1 MTKVR
6 VVHYLNQF
14 FAGIGGEDK
23 AGTPPSARPGPV
35 GPGVALEQAL
45 GGAAEVVGTVVCG
58 DGRFADDMDET
69 AGALLT
75 LIERFAPDVVIAGP
89 AFSSG
94 RYGLACA
101 RVCHDVAT
109 MLGRSAITAMHPENA
124 AVESYRRDVVIVPTA
139 PSALGMN
146 DALRALARLA
156 LKLGRGGALG
166 PAADEGYLPRGR
178 RLNVRA
184 EGSASSRA
192 LDMLLARLRH
202 APFVSEVPLPRY
214 DRVPPPPPIAE
225 AARMRLALV
234 TESGLVPP
242 GNPDRLEWVR
252 ASKWLKY
259 PIGARRHL
267 AVGDYEVAH
276 GGYDAGFA
284 LEDPNRLLPLD
295 AVRELERR
303 GEIGAVLDDYYVT
316 CGNHGILSQ
325 MAMHA
330 REIAAD
336 LRARKV
342 DAVLLVAT

>member
-1 MTKVR
+1 
-6 VVHYLNQF
+6 
-14 FAGIGGEDK
+14 
-23 AGTPPSARPGPV
+23 
-35 GPGVALEQAL
+35 
-45 GGAAEVVGTVVCG
+45 
-58 DGRFADDMDET
+58 MDE
-69 AGALLT
+69 AARALLT
-75 LIERFAPDVVIAGP
+75 LVERFAPDVVIAGP
-89 AFSSG
+89 AFNSG

-101 RVCHDVAT
+101 RVCHDVGAT
-109 MLGRSAITAMHPENA
+109 LGRPAITAMHPENA

-146 DALRALARLA
+146 DAGRPLAGLA
-156 LKLGRGGALG
+156 LKLGRGDALG
-166 PAADEGYLPRGR
+166 PAAVEGCLPRGR

-184 EGSASSRA
+184 ATSASSRA
-192 LDMLLARLRH
+192 LDMLLARLRD

-214 DRVPPPPPIAE
+214 DRVPPPPPVAE

-259 PIGARRHL
+259 PIGARHL
-267 AVGDYEVAH
+267 AAGDHEVAH
-276 GGYDAGFA
+276 GGYEAGFA
-284 LEDPNRLLPLD
+284 LEDPNRLLPVD

-325 MAMHA
+325 MATHA

-336 LRARKV
+336 LRARRV